1 MKSLFAIAFV
11 SAAVTGCALT
21 PELDEHFGDAVATSR
36 SAQTISPQGSAVPA
50 MGLDGKAAK
59 ETMGRYQDSFK
70 SPPPSINVI
79 NIGGD
84 LSGK

>member
-11 SAAVTGCALT
+11 SAALTGCAVT

-36 SAQTISPQGSAVPA
+36 LTQTISPQGSGVPA

-59 ETMGRYQDSFK
+59 ETMGRYVDSFK
-70 SPPPSINVI
+70 TPPPTINVI
-79 NIGGD
+79 NIGGE
-84 LSGK
+84 LGK